1 MERTNTLIIEDNSA
15 LWKLAD
21 NCARLY
27 NKVSFE
33 RRQAYIRYRKF
44 EWYPKHLYK
53 KYAQLIGSAAVQQI
67 INKNNKA
74 WKSFLALKRLET
86 EGKLPEHIARFQCQ
100 DTGREMV
107 EESSG

>member
-27 NKVSFE
+27 NEVNFE

-44 EWYPKHLYK
+44 EWHPKHLYK
-53 KYAQLIGSAAVQQI
+53 NAQLIGSATVQQI
-67 INKNNKA
+67 INKNNEA
-74 WKSFLALKRLET
+74 
-86 EGKLPEHIARFQCQ
+86 
-100 DTGREMV
+100 
-107 EESSG
+107 